1 VEWRRNIQVCLSCRH
16 TRDSAVILEY
26 LLCLILQYF
35 FSFRENYI
43 LNISSLWE
51 GYPHNEMVFMF
62 KFFFIVQLSYWL
74 HCYPELYF
82 QKAKREEMPARITYA
97 TLGLVYVLGAYL
109 LK

>member
-1 VEWRRNIQVCLSCRH
+1 M
-16 TRDSAVILEY
+16 
-26 LLCLILQYF
+26 
-35 FSFRENYI
+35 FSFRENFV

-82 QKAKREEMPARITYA
+82 QKTKREEMPARLTYA